1 MKASLLD
8 GIREKIKRANEHIR
22 NLDAEITPYL
32 EGADHTLTAT
42 VKFDASRGSLFRDWL
57 ISGSPFPQR
66 FSVIIGEV
74 IHQLRSSL
82 DHLVWQLVIAH
93 GTEKTTDD
101 LEFPIFWESSKYPA
115 AARRKIKGVS
125 PTAAKRIEG
134 LQPYNA
140 GGHIDD
146 HPLLIIHKFDIV
158 DKHQLLILVAGEL
171 KVWGDD
177 ITKIMWKPSPGE
189 LDKVITSRLTRTPSA
204 HADANYQL
212 AFDIAFDT
220 FGSRRGE
227 AVIPS
232 LQQLTDFV
240 SGVIDS
246 FSSEF
251 KV

>member
-1 MKASLLD
+1 VAHPLD

-32 EGADHTLTAT
+32 DGADHTLTTT
-42 VKFDASRGSLFRDWL
+42 VKYDASKGGLVRDWRF
-57 ISGSPFPQR
+57 SGSPLPER

-93 GTEKTTDD
+93 STEKTSNH
-101 LEFPIFWESSKYPA
+101 LEFPIFREPGKYPT

-125 PTAAKRIEG
+125 LTAAKRIEG
-134 LQPYNA
+134 LQPYHATGN
-140 GGHIDD
+140 IED
-146 HPLLIIHKFDIV
+146 HPLLITHNLDII
-158 DKHQLLILVAGEL
+158 DKHQLLIIVAGEL
-171 KVWGDD
+171 KVWGAD
-177 ITKIMWKPSPGE
+177 IMNVMWNPSPGE
-189 LDKVITSRLTRTPSA
+189 LDKVITHRLTRTPSA
-204 HADANYQL
+204 HADTNYQL
-212 AFDIAFDT
+212 AFDIAFET
-220 FGSRRGE
+220 FGSRKGE

-246 FSSEF
+246 FSAEF
-251 KV
+251 K

>member
-1 MKASLLD
+1 MAHPLD

-32 EGADHTLTAT
+32 DGADHTLTAT
-42 VKFDASRGSLFRDWL
+42 VRYDASKGDHVRDWR
-57 ISGSPFPQR
+57 ISGSPLPER

-93 GTEKTTDD
+93 GTEKTTND
-101 LEFPIFWESSKYPA
+101 LEFPIFREPGKYPA
-115 AARRKIKGVS
+115 AARRKIKGVG
-125 PTAAKRIEG
+125 PTAAKLIEG
-134 LQPYNA
+134 LQPYHAIGN
-140 GGHIDD
+140 IED
-146 HPLLIIHKFDIV
+146 HPLLIAHNLDII
-158 DKHQLLILVAGEL
+158 DKHQLLIIVAGEL
-171 KVWGDD
+171 KVWGAD
-177 ITKIMWKPSPGE
+177 IMNVMWNPGPGE
-189 LDKVITSRLTRTPSA
+189 LDKVITHRLTRTPSA
-204 HADANYQL
+204 HAGTNYQL

-220 FGSRRGE
+220 FGSRKGE

-240 SGVIDS
+240 SGVIDA
-246 FSSEF
+246 FKSEF